1 MLRTDFT
8 ARVAG
13 GVRGVETRT
22 YGRTYVDLD
31 LDLDLAVKSSAV
43 DPWVGWLE
51 PADAVH

>member
-22 YGRTYVDLD
+22 YGRTNPDLD
-31 LDLDLAVKSSAV
+31 LDLDLAVKSDYARALANQS
-43 DPWVGWLE
+43 
-51 PADAVH
+51 